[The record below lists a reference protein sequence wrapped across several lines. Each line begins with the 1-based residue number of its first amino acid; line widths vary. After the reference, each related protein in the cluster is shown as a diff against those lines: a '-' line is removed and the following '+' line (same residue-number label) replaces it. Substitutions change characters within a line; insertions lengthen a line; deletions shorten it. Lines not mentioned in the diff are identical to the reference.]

1 MVIEPTNHE
10 LVGWRATM
18 LNLICLLTNWL
29 SESLSE
35 GFGLGHLERE
45 DFWTGKHGK
54 WRLLS
59 ETFCHTHGDGGF
71 TSTWLTTDQN
81 GSSRNLLVPDHLE
94 DHTSGSSCFD
104 LYKWKG
110 MIKTCSKKV
119 IVIQQSLR
127 KGERGISDTPFNNV
141 NVVFAHSAISQIS
154 EMQQLQRDVIKLKL
168 NENDRENNQDGAW
181 LVQLR

>member
-1 MVIEPTNHE
+1 MFE
-10 LVGWRATM
+10 
-18 LNLICLLTNWL
+18 
-29 SESLSE
+29 
-35 GFGLGHLERE
+35 
-45 DFWTGKHGK
+45 
-54 WRLLS
+54 
-59 ETFCHTHGDGGF
+59 
-71 TSTWLTTDQN
+71 
-81 GSSRNLLVPDHLE
+81 
-94 DHTSGSSCFD
+94 
-104 LYKWKG
+104 
-110 MIKTCSKKV
+110 KV